1 MAGIGFE
8 LNKLLKRNSFFSEAF
23 AFFYS
28 ANISAGP
35 WIVSSTIMFLIQTY
49 IPQKHIPFLISGII
63 YTFIFSTILFGS
75 VSTSVTRYLSDLIY
89 KKQFAEIYNLYTS
102 SAGYAFT
109 SSGIFLIFFFIVNKI
124 TEWQKIILFSYSLT
138 ALSVIWVQVIFVSAI
153 RRFMPVI
160 LSFLTGGSLS
170 LFLTL
175 HLYRTKNEYYAYA
188 GYNVGLMFIM
198 VILQLFIRRFL
209 YTGEFDDTGKIK
221 DEKPYSGNQKKIPLF
236 ITSVKKY
243 KKQAISGTF
252 TYMAA
257 WIDDF
262 IAWVYFRYSIS
273 KGFIFAPQY
282 DIPMFIS
289 YLFIIPTLSLFVLNL
304 ETEFYTYYRIFYKSI
319 EENRTLR
326 FIELSKQ
333 NLDESLKS
341 STKLI
346 VAVQFAFM
354 LAGLILSKSL
364 AELLR
369 FNNYGLMAL
378 RVGIIGAA
386 ANGVYL
392 YISLIAH
399 YFDLPDIPLKSSI
412 LAFSVNLIISSL
424 TIPKIPGVGF
434 LAGFIIA
441 DIYSF
446 ISFSKIY
453 SSLLLFEFSRNRL
466 SMPKREVIVH
476 ENK

>member
-1 MAGIGFE
+1 
-8 LNKLLKRNSFFSEAF
+8 
-23 AFFYS
+23 
-28 ANISAGP
+28 
-35 WIVSSTIMFLIQTY
+35 
-49 IPQKHIPFLISGII
+49 
-63 YTFIFSTILFGS
+63 
-75 VSTSVTRYLSDLIY
+75 
-89 KKQFAEIYNLYTS
+89 
-102 SAGYAFT
+102 
-109 SSGIFLIFFFIVNKI
+109 
-124 TEWQKIILFSYSLT
+124 
-138 ALSVIWVQVIFVSAI
+138 
-153 RRFMPVI
+153 
-160 LSFLTGGSLS
+160 
-170 LFLTL
+170 
-175 HLYRTKNEYYAYA
+175 
-188 GYNVGLMFIM
+188 
-198 VILQLFIRRFL
+198 
-209 YTGEFDDTGKIK
+209 
-221 DEKPYSGNQKKIPLF
+221 
-236 ITSVKKY
+236 
-243 KKQAISGTF
+243 
-252 TYMAA
+252 
-257 WIDDF
+257 
-262 IAWVYFRYSIS
+262 
-273 KGFIFAPQY
+273 
-282 DIPMFIS
+282 
-289 YLFIIPTLSLFVLNL
+289 
-304 ETEFYTYYRIFYKSI
+304 

-354 LAGLILSKSL
+354 LAGLILSKNL